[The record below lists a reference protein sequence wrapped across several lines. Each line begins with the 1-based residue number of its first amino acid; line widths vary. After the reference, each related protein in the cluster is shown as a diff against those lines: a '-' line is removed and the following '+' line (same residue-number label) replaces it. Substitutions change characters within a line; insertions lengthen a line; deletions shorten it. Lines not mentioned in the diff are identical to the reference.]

1 MSAQTEPVDVL
12 AVMDSCTDEL
22 EKQPGCY
29 YTDAAKLQEARAAIA
44 GLIEADKAYDT
55 ARSRYDHAFR
65 DGPHGNLD
73 EQRDAQHMLR
83 EAKKRRA
90 AALARVGG

>member
-44 GLIEADKAYDT
+44 ELIEAGEEFASCDSLDT
-55 ARSRYDHAFR
+55 
-65 DGPHGNLD
+65 
-73 EQRDAQHMLR
+73 Q
-83 EAKKRRA
+83 KRFK
-90 AALARVGG
+90 AALARVGATK

>member
-44 GLIEADKAYDT
+44 ELIEADKAYDY
-55 ARSRYDHAFR
+55 ARRPNR
-65 DGPHGNLD
+65 PQN
-73 EQRDAQHMLR
+73 QHDLR
-83 EAKKRRA
+83 ETAERRA
-90 AALARVGG
+90 AALANVGGGK

>member
-1 MSAQTEPVDVL
+1 MTAPVDVL

-44 GLIEADKAYDT
+44 ELIEADKEYDAAKRQVNDETLT
-55 ARSRYDHAFR
+55 AEEHNSASWPRLYA
-65 DGPHGNLD
+65 
-73 EQRDAQHMLR
+73 AQD
-83 EAKKRRA
+83 RRL
-90 AALARVGG
+90 AALARVGATK